1 MLTMLFCTAFGS
13 TQQTECVDA
22 LSNTENS
29 QYAFK
34 LRYEE
39 KYQLMLRL
47 FLGCLVLIISCSLC
61 HNGILG
67 GGLYLDSQSL
77 TYKTNKLTV
86 DKKYRNLV
94 LPMQEIK
101 EISWKWIVFPIATV
115 NMKNGELY
123 KFIIFNKSRF
133 AKWFQEYSR

>member
-1 MLTMLFCTAFGS
+1 MKS
-13 TQQTECVDA
+13 
-22 LSNTENS
+22 
-29 QYAFK
+29 
-34 LRYEE
+34 
-39 KYQLMLRL
+39 
-47 FLGCLVLIISCSLC
+47 LVCSLC

-67 GGLYLDSQSL
+67 GGLYLDSHSL

-115 NMKNGELY
+115 NMKNGEPY

>member
-1 MLTMLFCTAFGS
+1 MKSF
-13 TQQTECVDA
+13 V
-22 LSNTENS
+22 
-29 QYAFK
+29 
-34 LRYEE
+34 
-39 KYQLMLRL
+39 
-47 FLGCLVLIISCSLC
+47 CSLC
-61 HNGILG
+61 HNGIVG

-86 DKKYRNLV
+86 GKKYRNLV

-115 NMKNGELY
+115 NMKNRELY